1 MKYKSENPFLQ
12 IIEEFGNKKITRNK
26 IVIVLCLFGS
36 IFWYNW
42 MAESEGTWLGWVR
55 ITEAILGKNGN
66 DIFLSVGVGFLGFLF
81 LWDDGSPRLS
91 ERKNPFKKENNKK

>member
-1 MKYKSENPFLQ
+1 MKYKSENHLLQ

-42 MAESEGTWLGWVR
+42 MAESEGTWLGIAR
-55 ITEAILGKNGN
+55 IFESILGETGFN
-66 DIFLSVGVGFLGFLF
+66 IFFSVGVGFLGLLF